1 MIDIDLWN
9 RRRKEL
15 KLSLYDIAEA
25 TQIGISTI
33 KDIFR
38 GKRPTPR
45 IDTVEAIEKVL
56 GITRELQQPSNDTP
70 KKERQPSEE
79 VAALKAHVR
88 KMGIT
93 YPELAEQSGI
103 PLQTIQKIF
112 CGLTQHPRIDTM
124 QALQQ
129 ACDYEPPKPPLKK
142 EVFESEKH
150 PKTKELDLEISEI
163 KAYIRA
169 NGITYAKLSEM
180 TGLSVSTITKIFGG
194 FAKYPRAD
202 TLRLITNALGLTKQ
216 PSPKTGQIST
226 SSLTSG
232 ISLSE
237 KETRLLQAFSA
248 LIPRLQDRVIDV
260 AEIFADMLV
269 Q

>member
-45 IDTVEAIEKVL
+45 IDTVEAIENVL
-56 GITRELQQPSNDTP
+56 GITRGLQQLPNDTP
-70 KKERQPSEE
+70 KKAKKERQPSEE

-93 YPELAEQSGI
+93 YPELAERSGV

-129 ACDYEPPKPPLKK
+129 ACGYEPPQPP
-142 EVFESEKH
+142 
-150 PKTKELDLEISEI
+150 P
-163 KAYIRA
+163 R
-169 NGITYAKLSEM
+169 
-180 TGLSVSTITKIFGG
+180 TGK
-194 FAKYPRAD
+194 
-202 TLRLITNALGLTKQ
+202 
-216 PSPKTGQIST
+216 IST
-226 SSLTSG
+226 SSPASG
-232 ISLSE
+232 VSLSE

-248 LIPRLQDRVIDV
+248 LIPRLQDRVIDI
-260 AEIFADMLV
+260 AEIFADMLARFE